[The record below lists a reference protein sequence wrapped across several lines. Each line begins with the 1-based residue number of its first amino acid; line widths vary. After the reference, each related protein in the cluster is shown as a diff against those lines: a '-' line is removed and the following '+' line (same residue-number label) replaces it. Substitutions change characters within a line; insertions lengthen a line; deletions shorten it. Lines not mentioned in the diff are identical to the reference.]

1 MLKLLN
7 AKITGMKKLRD
18 TIENY
23 VVKVESRWKVLP
35 VERQKFLTKVF
46 FGSYVLLTIIVIISV
61 FISTSQRSNTMSIN
75 HIDGI
80 SKKSIEKD
88 SGQNDAVEP
97 LIKK

>member
-1 MLKLLN
+1 
-7 AKITGMKKLRD
+7 MKKLRD

-23 VVKVESRWKVLP
+23 VAKVENHWKVLP
-35 VERQKFLTKVF
+35 IERQKFLTKVF
-46 FGSYVLLTIIVIISV
+46 FGTYVLLTIIVIISV
-61 FISTSQRSNTMSIN
+61 FISTSQGSNTMSIN

-88 SGQNDAVEP
+88 SRPNDAVKP

>member
-1 MLKLLN
+1 
-7 AKITGMKKLRD
+7 MKKVRD
-18 TIENY
+18 TIEHY
-23 VVKVESRWKVLP
+23 VLEVENHWKVLP
-35 VERQKFLTKVF
+35 VAKQRLLTKVF

-61 FISTSQRSNTMSIN
+61 FISTNQRSNTMSIN

-80 SKKSIEKD
+80 SKKFIEKD

>member
-1 MLKLLN
+1 
-7 AKITGMKKLRD
+7 MKKLRD

-23 VVKVESRWKVLP
+23 VVKIENHWKVLP
-35 VERQKFLTKVF
+35 LERQKFLTKVF
-46 FGSYVLLTIIVIISV
+46 FGSYVLLTIIVIINV
-61 FISTSQRSNTMSIN
+61 FISTSQRSNTISIN

-88 SGQNDAVEP
+88 SEQNDTVQS

>member
-1 MLKLLN
+1 
-7 AKITGMKKLRD
+7 MKKLRD
-18 TIENY
+18 TIEHY
-23 VVKVESRWKVLP
+23 VVKVENHWKVLP
-35 VERQKFLTKVF
+35 VERQKFLTKIF

-75 HIDGI
+75 HIDSI

-88 SGQNDAVEP
+88 SGQNDTVQS

>member
-1 MLKLLN
+1 
-7 AKITGMKKLRD
+7 MKKLRD

-23 VVKVESRWKVLP
+23 VVKVENHWKVLP

-61 FISTSQRSNTMSIN
+61 FISTSKRSNEMSIN

-88 SGQNDAVEP
+88 SEQNDTVQS

>member
-1 MLKLLN
+1 MSKLLN
-7 AKITGMKKLRD
+7 AKRKVMKKLRD
-18 TIENY
+18 KIENY
-23 VVKVESRWKVLP
+23 VVKVENHWKVLP

-61 FISTSQRSNTMSIN
+61 FISTSQRSNVMSIN

-88 SGQNDAVEP
+88 SEQNDTVES

>member
-1 MLKLLN
+1 
-7 AKITGMKKLRD
+7 MKKLRD

-23 VVKVESRWKVLP
+23 VLKVEKNWKALP
-35 VERQKFLTKVF
+35 VERQKFLTKVC
-46 FGSYVLLTIIVIISV
+46 FGSYVLLTIIVIINV

-88 SGQNDAVEP
+88 SGQNDTVES

>member
-1 MLKLLN
+1 
-7 AKITGMKKLRD
+7 MKKLRD

-23 VVKVESRWKVLP
+23 IVKVENHWKVLP

-88 SGQNDAVEP
+88 SGQNDTVES

>member
-1 MLKLLN
+1 
-7 AKITGMKKLRD
+7 MKKLRD
-18 TIENY
+18 KIENY
-23 VVKVESRWKVLP
+23 VAKVESRWKVLS

-75 HIDGI
+75 HIDGV
-80 SKKSIEKD
+80 SKKSIKKD

-97 LIKK
+97 FIKK